1 MDSKIQIRCEAAK
14 LATQLSGTTIENFKQ
29 VAQEISD
36 FIQGDA
42 DLPEFVDNSEL
53 LKSMVS
59 SLQPKNYGSCLSSTD
74 SHKVYENMEINK

>member
-1 MDSKIQIRCEAAK
+1 MDSKIQVRYEAAK

-29 VAQEISD
+29 VAQEIAD
-36 FIQGDA
+36 FIQSDV

-59 SLQPKNYGSCLSSTD
+59 SLQPKNYDSCLLGTK
-74 SHKVYENMEINK
+74 SHKVDEDIKN